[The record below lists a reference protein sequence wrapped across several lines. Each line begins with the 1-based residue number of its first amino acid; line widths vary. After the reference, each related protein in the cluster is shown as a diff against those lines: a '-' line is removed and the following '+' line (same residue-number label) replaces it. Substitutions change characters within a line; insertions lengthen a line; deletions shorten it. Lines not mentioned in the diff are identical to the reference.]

1 MFSRLW
7 VREGTM
13 RSATGKAHGVMVRA
27 RSEVRE
33 PVRVIGHW
41 TLPLITVLVILLAG
55 LSAEVASGAK
65 PRAVKIASFE
75 QAIEVK
81 FAPGYRD
88 LAFVAE
94 RTGRISAVRKGRKLK
109 APVLDLSRQ
118 LTSKGAEQGLLSLA
132 FPGDFRKSGLFY
144 VLFTDPQGDL
154 MVKQF
159 RTRSEIEAIAS
170 SGRKII
176 EIPHRQGGSHNRG
189 QLHFLGRTLYFGTG
203 DGGGVG
209 DPEGN
214 AQNPDS
220 LLGKMLAIIPTAS
233 GPERYRI
240 PASNPF
246 VGLPGRDEIF
256 ALGLRNPF
264 RWSFDLRRPE
274 RPMIAIGDVGQFSW
288 EEVNLLPLSQARGA
302 NFGWNSWEG
311 LAPYAGSAIAG
322 TTFPELALPHPTY
335 CAIIGGVVARD
346 PDLPS
351 IRGRY
356 LFGDFCRSVIDSVP
370 AKVGSDEGSRSIGT
384 GTAYVSSIAEGPGR
398 DIYFTAL
405 RRGLYVLR

>member
-1 MFSRLW
+1 M
-7 VREGTM
+7 
-13 RSATGKAHGVMVRA
+13 
-27 RSEVRE
+27 
-33 PVRVIGHW
+33 IGHR
-41 TLPLITVLVILLAG
+41 TLPAITALLILLAG
-55 LSAEVASGAK
+55 LSADVTSGAK

-75 QAIEVK
+75 QAIEVR

-94 RTGRISAVRKGRKLK
+94 RSGRISAVRKGRKLPT
-109 APVLDLSRQ
+109 PVLDISRQ
-118 LTSKGAEQGLLSLA
+118 ITAEGAEQGLLSLA
-132 FPGDFRKSGLFY
+132 FPKDFRKSGMFY

-154 MVKQF
+154 VVKQF
-159 RTRSEIEAIAS
+159 RTRSEVEAIAAK
-170 SGRKII
+170 GRKII
-176 EIPHRQGGSHNRG
+176 EIPHRQSGSHNGG

-203 DGGGVG
+203 DGGGIG

-220 LLGKMLAIIPTAS
+220 LLGKMLAIIPTES
-233 GPERYRI
+233 GQERYRV
-240 PASNPF
+240 PSSNPF

-288 EEVNLLPLSQARGA
+288 EELNILPLSRARGA

-311 LAPYAGSAIAG
+311 LSPYDESAVAG
-322 TTFPELALPHPTY
+322 TIFPELALPHPTY
-335 CAIIGGVVARD
+335 CAIIGGMVARD

-370 AKVGSDEGSRSIGT
+370 ARMGSEENSRSIGT
-384 GTAYVSSIAEGPGR
+384 GAPYVSSIAEGPDR

-405 RRGLYVLR
+405 RRGLYELR